1 MLKPKT
7 TIDEM
12 IKLLESKNIKFKL
25 ISKKEAKDYLIKNNN
40 YYNITSYK
48 KNFVKY
54 QMGVNKGKYLNL
66 DFAYLKDLG
75 IIDFRLRMIL
85 FKMVNSIEHYLKLRI
100 LKYIELI
107 NEENGYDTVNE
118 FLNEDYQNLQKIHN
132 SIKRKISSIEYKNI
146 CDKYLND
153 DKLSNIPIW
162 EFLEIITFGELIN
175 FYEFFIKKYH
185 ISGDIKYVYILREIK
200 KLRNAVAHNDNILD
214 DLNIQ
219 KDHYDFSENNI
230 IEFLDNANISKKTK
244 INKLRNNHIKQI
256 TYTLYMFN
264 EMVTSDGI
272 KYDVKRKL
280 KKFFY
285 KRIPMNKEYYKDN
298 ELLKSVY
305 EYFDKLI
312 NFYY

>member
-54 QMGVNKGKYLNL
+54 LMGVNKGKYLNL

-85 FKMVNSIEHYLKLRI
+85 FKIINSIEHYLKLRI

-185 ISGDIKYVYILREIK
+185 ISGDIKYVYILRKIK

-214 DLNIQ
+214 RDDFYSYKVLDLPYGQQFVFVETELMSQYEQHQNAPSACDLI
-219 KDHYDFSENNI
+219 SEI
-230 IEFLDNANISKKTK
+230 
-244 INKLRNNHIKQI
+244 
-256 TYTLYMFN
+256 
-264 EMVTSDGI
+264 TSDPEWETCSDCGT
-272 KYDVKRKL
+272 YQNSFHSCTRKARRL
-280 KKFFY
+280 
-285 KRIPMNKEYYKDN
+285 
-298 ELLKSVY
+298 
-305 EYFDKLI
+305 
-312 NFYY
+312 

>member
-1 MLKPKT
+1 
-7 TIDEM
+7 
-12 IKLLESKNIKFKL
+12 
-25 ISKKEAKDYLIKNNN
+25 
-40 YYNITSYK
+40 
-48 KNFVKY
+48 
-54 QMGVNKGKYLNL
+54 MGVNKGKYLNL

-153 DKLSNIPIW
+153 DKLSNVPIW

-185 ISGDIKYVYILREIK
+185 ISGVIKYVYILREIK
-200 KLRNAVAHNDNILD
+200 KLRNAVAHNDNILM
-214 DLNIQ
+214 I
-219 KDHYDFSENNI
+219 
-230 IEFLDNANISKKTK
+230 
-244 INKLRNNHIKQI
+244 
-256 TYTLYMFN
+256 
-264 EMVTSDGI
+264 
-272 KYDVKRKL
+272 
-280 KKFFY
+280 
-285 KRIPMNKEYYKDN
+285 
-298 ELLKSVY
+298 
-305 EYFDKLI
+305 
-312 NFYY
+312 

>member
-12 IKLLESKNIKFKL
+12 IKLLESKNIKFVL
-25 ISKKEAKDYLIKNNN
+25 MSKSEARDYLIKNNN

-75 IIDFRLRMIL
+75 IIDFRLRTIL
-85 FKMVNSIEHYLKLRI
+85 FKKINSIEHYLKLRI

-118 FLNEDYQNLQKIHN
+118 FLNDDYQNLQKIHN

-146 CDKYLND
+146 CDKYLKD

-185 ISGDIKYVYILREIK
+185 ISGDIKYIYILREIK

-214 DLNIQ
+214 DLNCQ
-219 KDHYDFSENNI
+219 KEYINIEKTIIDYLENIFQNKRYR
-230 IEFLDNANISKKTK
+230 ISK
-244 INKLRNNHIKQI
+244 LSNNRVRQL

-264 EMVTSDGI
+264 EIVTSDGI

-312 NFYY
+312 KFYY

>member
-1 MLKPKT
+1 M
-7 TIDEM
+7 
-12 IKLLESKNIKFKL
+12 
-25 ISKKEAKDYLIKNNN
+25 
-40 YYNITSYK
+40 
-48 KNFVKY
+48 
-54 QMGVNKGKYLNL
+54 
-66 DFAYLKDLG
+66 
-75 IIDFRLRMIL
+75 RLSQYETFL
-85 FKMVNSIEHYLKLRI
+85 

-230 IEFLDNANISKKTK
+230 IEFLDNANISKKNK

>member
-1 MLKPKT
+1 MSEIALCA
-7 TIDEM
+7 IG
-12 IKLLESKNIKFKL
+12 KF
-25 ISKKEAKDYLIKNNN
+25 EEDYLQEWIEHHLKIGFDKIYFYDNNPKNN
-40 YYNITSYK
+40 
-48 KNFVKY
+48 
-54 QMGVNKGKYLNL
+54 
-66 DFAYLKDLG
+66 DL
-75 IIDFRLRMIL
+75 
-85 FKMVNSIEHYLKLRI
+85 
-100 LKYIELI
+100 
-107 NEENGYDTVNE
+107 
-118 FLNEDYQNLQKIHN
+118 Q
-132 SIKRKISSIEYKNI
+132 KNI

-264 EMVTSDGI
+264 EIVTSDGI

-312 NFYY
+312 NFFNLS

>member
-12 IKLLESKNIKFKL
+12 IKLFESKNIKFKL

-54 QMGVNKGKYLNL
+54 LMGVNKGKYLN
-66 DFAYLKDLG
+66 
-75 IIDFRLRMIL
+75 
-85 FKMVNSIEHYLKLRI
+85 
-100 LKYIELI
+100 
-107 NEENGYDTVNE
+107 
-118 FLNEDYQNLQKIHN
+118 
-132 SIKRKISSIEYKNI
+132 
-146 CDKYLND
+146 ND
-153 DKLSNIPIW
+153 DKLSNVPIW

-264 EMVTSDGI
+264 EIVTSDGI